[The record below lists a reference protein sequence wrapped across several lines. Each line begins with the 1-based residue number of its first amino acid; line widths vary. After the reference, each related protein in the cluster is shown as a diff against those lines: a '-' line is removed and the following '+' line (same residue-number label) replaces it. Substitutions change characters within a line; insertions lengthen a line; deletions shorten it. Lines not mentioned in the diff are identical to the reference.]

1 MDKKSYLYA
10 IEGVNGHLTVE
21 IASEMI
27 APGEGSPWSL
37 FHQGQQ
43 PRSVIPM
50 THLWQLSLTLLHKI
64 DMVMRHQLRVLAKS
78 SISVEGIDNRLSR

>member
-21 IASEMI
+21 IASETI
-27 APGEGSPWSL
+27 ADGEGSPWTL

-43 PRSVIPM
+43 P
-50 THLWQLSLTLLHKI
+50 
-64 DMVMRHQLRVLAKS
+64 
-78 SISVEGIDNRLSR
+78 